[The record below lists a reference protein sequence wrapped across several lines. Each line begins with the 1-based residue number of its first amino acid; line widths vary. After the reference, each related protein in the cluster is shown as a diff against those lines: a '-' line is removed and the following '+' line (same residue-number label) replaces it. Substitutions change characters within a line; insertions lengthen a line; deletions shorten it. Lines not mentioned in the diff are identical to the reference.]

1 MIVVVVIVL
10 VVLIVLLIAVRRRKR
25 RKRILLGLDTLLR
38 AFKNPF
44 ENSIREAKG
53 RLLLEEY
60 NVVIAI
66 TDQILETQPKNHEV
80 LILRALS
87 LEAINYNLES
97 IEDFELANSIKE
109 IDANNTGL
117 LGLTYKEIG
126 EFEKGQEYLK
136 QSIET
141 GSNTYEAN
149 YNANK
154 RASPLAI
161 ELYKSKTKIP
171 ENLLRRKKS
180 EFVKHLKESDKL
192 SLIEGIKKHIHN
204 LELGIKTYPNDDEY
218 SRLYVQSKHHLRN
231 LEQNG
236 H

>member
-1 MIVVVVIVL
+1 M
-10 VVLIVLLIAVRRRKR
+10 LIAVRWRKR
-25 RKRILLGLDTLLR
+25 RNRVLLGLETLLR

-44 ENSIREAKG
+44 EKSIKEAKG

-66 TDQILETQPKNHEV
+66 TDQILETQPKNHEA
-80 LILRALS
+80 LLLRALS

-117 LGLTYKEIG
+117 LGLTYKKIG
-126 EFEKGQEYLK
+126 EFEKGQEYLM
-136 QSIET
+136 QSIEK
-141 GSNTYEAN
+141 GSNTYEAS

-161 ELYKSKTKIP
+161 EIYKSKTKIP
-171 ENLLRRKKS
+171 ENLLRRNKT
-180 EFVKHLKESDKL
+180 EFVRYLKESDKTN
-192 SLIEGIKKHIHN
+192 LIEGIKKHMHN
-204 LELGIKTYPNDDEY
+204 LETGIKTYPDEAEWPH
-218 SRLYVQSKHHLRN
+218 LHLKSKLILMS
-231 LEQNG
+231 LEKNG